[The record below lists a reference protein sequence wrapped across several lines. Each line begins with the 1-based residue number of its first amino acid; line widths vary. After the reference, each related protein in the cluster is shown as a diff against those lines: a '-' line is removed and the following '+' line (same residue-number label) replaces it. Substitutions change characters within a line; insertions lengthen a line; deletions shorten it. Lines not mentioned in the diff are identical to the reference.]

1 MLPIILGL
9 VGGGFLVSAF
19 TEDKKYAKGGSVSK
33 KQGYDDKKDESLS
46 MQHGKIAKKDFVG
59 THKQKEHS
67 RRDDAEFEEKMAKG
81 GSTKGKFKLEL
92 YDSIEDFKGEPK
104 ETIYFENEEDA
115 RDRMDLKED
124 EVGKLYEMRK
134 GKWNNFSTR
143 IMAKGGE
150 TKKSSGTKKAN
161 PQANKLKEVI
171 AHAKATRKDGE
182 AWKAAVARAWKEMK

>member
-33 KQGYDDKKDESLS
+33 KQGYDDKKDEKLS
-46 MQHGKIAKKDFVG
+46 MEHGKVAKKDFVG

-67 RRDDAEFEEKMAKG
+67 RRDDAEFEEK
-81 GSTKGKFKLEL
+81 
-92 YDSIEDFKGEPK
+92 
-104 ETIYFENEEDA
+104 
-115 RDRMDLKED
+115 
-124 EVGKLYEMRK
+124 
-134 GKWNNFSTR
+134 
-143 IMAKGGE
+143 MAKGGE